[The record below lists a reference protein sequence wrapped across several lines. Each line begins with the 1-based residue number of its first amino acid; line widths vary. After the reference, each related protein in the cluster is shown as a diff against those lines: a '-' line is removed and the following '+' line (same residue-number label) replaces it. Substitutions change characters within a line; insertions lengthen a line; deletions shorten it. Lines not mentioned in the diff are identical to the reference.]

1 MNNNPKQYK
10 CICGKYLTKVLDQST
25 VYKEGAYLA
34 GFRIRCDVCKHVI
47 PKDTPFWHCEEE
59 ANEHHPH
66 GVDICELCIRGGSL
80 QAPNEALLKKDSK
93 VKPLTNPQNTTTP
106 EKPHNEKKSIID
118 LRNEVKTICILNTNT
133 TESTTTCDQLISNRP
148 SDQNYII
155 SDVDAELLILVEFK
169 QTVDLRTIKLFALQ
183 NTDNDVENKDSDS
196 DNDSSVPS
204 PPKLVHI
211 YKTEHN
217 NLQFEDMES
226 MTPDVSIT
234 CSVDALH
241 KGKTINLAKIRKRK
255 TSLKFKKIRFVTIF
269 IRSNQNDTEA
279 TYINGVTF
287 KGQPSDH
294 EKHKILIQEETL
306 ATTTLNQSANKS
318 RWQTTE
324 QTEQKQIEIKHGHFA
339 GHGTVEKQSENNPTK
354 YLEPFNP
361 WASKTSIGHAINKF
375 TGVECTASPC
385 DHLSHIVDVLK
396 QYHHFIE
403 CNVQAPV
410 STNISVDIN
419 NILAS
424 DSHVTLVNDFH
435 HLIQKHRANFEQIY
449 DTLIKANNGKE
460 CDIKLCVPLRRNHR
474 NRHRLCIETV
484 EINKLYFNHDNV
496 IEISLQQ
503 ILDKI
508 HCYYFH
514 SFDIGYKHTRQ
525 DRHDI
530 FARAQKHELKSDDD
544 DYV

>member
-1 MNNNPKQYK
+1 MNNNPNQYK
-10 CICGKYLTKVLDQST
+10 CKCGKFLIQVRDRSAT
-25 VYKEGAYLA
+25 YKEGADLPNL
-34 GFRIRCDVCKHVI
+34 RIQCDMCNHVI
-47 PKDTPFWHCEEE
+47 PNGTMFWHCEEE
-59 ANEHHPH
+59 QNMHHPH
-66 GVDICELCIRGGSL
+66 GFDICDECIRQQKTEIIPSN
-80 QAPNEALLKKDSK
+80 Q
-93 VKPLTNPQNTTTP
+93 TQNAATSHKSANT
-106 EKPHNEKKSIID
+106 KKSTID
-118 LRNEVKTICILNTNT
+118 LTSEVETIHILNTDT
-133 TESTTTCDQLISNRP
+133 TESTISCDKLISNRP
-148 SDQNYII
+148 SDNQYII

-169 QTVDLRTIKLFALQ
+169 QTVDLESIQLFALQ
-183 NTDNDVENKDSDS
+183 NEDNDIDYSGS
-196 DNDSSVPS
+196 LPS
-204 PPKLVHI
+204 APKLVHI

-217 NLQFEDMES
+217 NINFDDVES
-226 MTPDVSIT
+226 MSMKPDVSVT
-234 CSVDALH
+234 CSIRALH
-241 KGKTINLAKIRKRK
+241 KGKTIRFAKK
-255 TSLKFKKIRFVTIF
+255 TPKTALKFKKIRFVTIF
-269 IRSNQNDTEA
+269 IESNHGTEEETT
-279 TYINGVTF
+279 TYINGVVF
-287 KGQPSDH
+287 RGQPNEH
-294 EKHKILIQEETL
+294 ERHKILIQEETL

-318 RWQTTE
+318 RWHTTE

-339 GHGTVEKQSENNPTK
+339 GHGTVEKQSENNTTK

-544 DYV
+544 DYVTVNSVITELS